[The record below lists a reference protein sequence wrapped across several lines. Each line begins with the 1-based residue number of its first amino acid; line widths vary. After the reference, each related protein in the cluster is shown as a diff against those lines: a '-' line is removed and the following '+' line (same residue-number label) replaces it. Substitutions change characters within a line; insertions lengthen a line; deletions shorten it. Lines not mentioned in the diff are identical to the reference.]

1 MKRTPVLL
9 YKLLLKLDRFI
20 NIRVEC
26 SNCSVPLFY
35 EGQVRKFNEFTHYN
49 VLNDATVLSIY
60 IDERDYLC
68 ITVQAP
74 HFIGARKWRN

>member
-1 MKRTPVLL
+1 MERKKILL
-9 YKLLLKLDRFI
+9 YELLLKLDRFI

-35 EGQVRKFNEFTHYN
+35 EGQVRKFNEFTHFS

-68 ITVQAP
+68 IIVQAAN
-74 HFIGARKWRN
+74 FIGARK